1 MPQSQKRKKDA
12 VDIIQEL
19 VNPTKRL
26 TKNSYI
32 RKLEERQLM
41 EDVKKESRKKD
52 LIKQKKIIE
61 KIKKMG
67 EKYLMSDEYLKAS
80 IDTEKQVYNQVG
92 DLEIRGESPTN
103 SPKRKLK
110 EEVNKNVF
118 KAPMSG
124 FSTISYTVINKQ
136 EAPNKL

>member
-1 MPQSQKRKKDA
+1 M
-12 VDIIQEL
+12 IQEL

-67 EKYLMSDEYLKAS
+67 ERYIMSDEYLKAS
-80 IDTEKQVYNQVG
+80 IETDNQVNIQVG
-92 DLEIRGESPTN
+92 ELEIRGESPSN
-103 SPKRKLK
+103 SPHRKVK
-110 EEVNKNVF
+110 QDQNKHVF
-118 KAPMSG
+118 KAPISG
-124 FSTISYTVINKQ
+124 FSTISYSVINKQ
-136 EAPNKL
+136 EEAPNMLSSKS

>member
-1 MPQSQKRKKDA
+1 M
-12 VDIIQEL
+12 IQEL

-67 EKYLMSDEYLKAS
+67 ERYIMSDEYLKAS
-80 IDTEKQVYNQVG
+80 IETDNQVNIQVG
-92 DLEIRGESPTN
+92 ELEIRGESPSN
-103 SPKRKLK
+103 SPHRKVK
-110 EEVNKNVF
+110 EDQNKHVF
-118 KAPMSG
+118 KAPISG
-124 FSTISYTVINKQ
+124 FSTISYSVINKQ
-136 EAPNKL
+136 EEAPNMLSSKS

>member
-1 MPQSQKRKKDA
+1 M
-12 VDIIQEL
+12 IQEL

-67 EKYLMSDEYLKAS
+67 ERYIMSDEYLKAS
-80 IDTEKQVYNQVG
+80 IETDNQVNIQVG
-92 DLEIRGESPTN
+92 ELEIRGESPSN
-103 SPKRKLK
+103 SPQRKVK
-110 EEVNKNVF
+110 ED
-118 KAPMSG
+118 
-124 FSTISYTVINKQ
+124 
-136 EAPNKL
+136 

>member
-52 LIKQKKIIE
+52 LIKQKKIID

-67 EKYLMSDEYLKAS
+67 EKYIMSDEYLKAS
-80 IDTEKQVYNQVG
+80 IETDNQVNIQLG
-92 DLEIRGESPTN
+92 ELEIRGESPSN
-103 SPKRKLK
+103 SPKRKVK
-110 EEVNKNVF
+110 EDVNKNNVF

-124 FSTISYTVINKQ
+124 FSTISYTVINK
-136 EAPNKL
+136 

>member
-41 EDVKKESRKKD
+41 EDVKKESRNKD

-67 EKYLMSDEYLKAS
+67 EKYLMSDEDLKAS
-80 IDTEKQVYNQVG
+80 IETEKQVN
-92 DLEIRGESPTN
+92 N
-103 SPKRKLK
+103 
-110 EEVNKNVF
+110 
-118 KAPMSG
+118 
-124 FSTISYTVINKQ
+124 
-136 EAPNKL
+136 

>member
-1 MPQSQKRKKDA
+1 M
-12 VDIIQEL
+12 IHEL
-19 VNPTKRL
+19 VNPTKSL

-67 EKYLMSDEYLKAS
+67 ERYIMSDEYLKAS
-80 IDTEKQVYNQVG
+80 IETDNQVNIQVG
-92 DLEIRGESPTN
+92 ELEIRGESPSN
-103 SPKRKLK
+103 SPHRKVK
-110 EEVNKNVF
+110 ED
-118 KAPMSG
+118 
-124 FSTISYTVINKQ
+124 
-136 EAPNKL
+136 

>member
-1 MPQSQKRKKDA
+1 
-12 VDIIQEL
+12 
-19 VNPTKRL
+19 
-26 TKNSYI
+26 
-32 RKLEERQLM
+32 M

-52 LIKQKKIIE
+52 LVKQKKIIE

-80 IDTEKQVYNQVG
+80 IETDNKVNNQVG
-92 DLEIRGESPTN
+92 ELEIRGESPTN
-103 SPKRKLK
+103 SPERKVN
-110 EEVNKNVF
+110 EDANKNVF

-136 EAPNKL
+136 